1 MRTGKCRLCGRNA
14 ELQLSHVLPAFVIR
28 WLKRTSMGPLRAGA
42 EPNVRTQDGP
52 KAHLLCR
59 ECEQMFQKWE
69 TPFAEQIF
77 TALHRTDDQ
86 LPEKLSYQEWA
97 LRFAVSVSWRA
108 LALFAEHERFPQI
121 PISDQRL
128 LSKALSTWSQ
138 FLRDERPNPAE
149 FEHHLLPFSGVRRT
163 SHDMSP
169 FLNRYIL
176 RSVDLDL
183 AEADCAFIVFTK
195 LGRIFLFGLIPRR
208 PTASGWSNVTKL
220 RLRKGEIALRGAINV
235 PQAVLEFINDRAK
248 KGQAEMASMSPG
260 QKEKVKDLVLKL
272 ARSNPDAEVFRAWLL
287 DHELTYHQ
295 SDTDDADGRDA

>member
-1 MRTGKCRLCGRNA
+1 MRADKCRLCERTA
-14 ELQLSHVLPAFVIR
+14 ELQLSHILPAFVVR
-28 WLKRTSMGPLRAGA
+28 WLKRTSIGPLRSGA

-52 KAHLLCR
+52 KVHLLCR
-59 ECEQMFQKWE
+59 DCEQMFEKWE

-77 TALHRTDDQ
+77 TVLHRPDDQ
-86 LPEKLSYQEWA
+86 LPDKLPYKEWA

-108 LALFAEHERFPQI
+108 LAVFTAHERFPQI
-121 PISDQRL
+121 LVSDHQL
-128 LSKALSTWSQ
+128 LRKALSTWSQ
-138 FLRDERPNPAE
+138 FLRGERQNPAE
-149 FEHHLLPFSGVRRT
+149 FEHHLLSFTGVGRT
-163 SHDMSP
+163 SHDVSS

-183 AEADCAFIVFTK
+183 AEADGAYIVFTK

-235 PQAVLEFINDRAK
+235 PQAVLEFINDRAE
-248 KGQAEMASMSPG
+248 KGRAEIASMSPA
-260 QKEKVKDLVLKL
+260 QKQKVKDGVLKL
-272 ARSNPDAEVFRAWLL
+272 TRSNPDAEVFRAWLL

-295 SDTDDADGRDA
+295 DDTDDADGRDA